1 MKKLLY
7 FALASMML
15 MGCSETSEQ
24 EELSDELI
32 EVKVGFSGF
41 TFYDEPMTTRAGLA
55 DAATHIDIWVT
66 DGTTTQDIHQVS
78 TDTGFGTAA
87 FTLSK
92 QKTYTLYAV
101 AHKCAGA
108 ATLANGIISF
118 PDDIVKE
125 TFYYTTTFTPSE
137 TTSLSATMKRIVGRF
152 QLVTTDKVP
161 SNVDHMKFVISKT
174 GTRWNVSTNAATNII
189 DREVTFATISTKDDG
204 TASFSTSILSTT
216 DTPSTFDI
224 TVTAYDAQDAVVGTH
239 TFNGLQIQNNH
250 KTVCTGSFFEGTT
263 SSVFT
268 VENWLEDILIAF

>member
-1 MKKLLY
+1 MY

-15 MGCSETSEQ
+15 MGCSETSES
-24 EELSDELI
+24 EEQSDELI

-55 DAATHIDIWVT
+55 DAATHLDIWVT

-78 TDTGFGTAA
+78 TDTGFGSAA

-108 ATLANGIISF
+108 ATLAKGILSF
-118 PDDIVKE
+118 PDDVVKE

-137 TTSLSATMKRIVGRF
+137 TTSLQATMKRIVGRF

-161 SNVDHMKFVISKT
+161 SNVDHMKFFIAQT

-239 TFNGLQIQNNH
+239 TFNGLHIQNNH